1 MIEVT
6 TIGSHAGSQALGKVY
21 HCFIHVFLWQLFPD
35 GLQSDFQ
42 LIIHLVLQLEFMVLC
57 EHGNPDVVS
66 NLEGLRANGSFQ
78 WTLDSSLAATWMT
91 CAMWAEAPCWLP
103 MLVAWSIWSVHF
115 QVCILTSAPP
125 NWLFFRTTHILPEKM
140 SEMLKSSNWF
150 FPR

>member
-1 MIEVT
+1 MT

-42 LIIHLVLQLEFMVLC
+42 LIIHLGLQLEFMVLC

-78 WTLDSSLAATWMT
+78 
-91 CAMWAEAPCWLP
+91 
-103 MLVAWSIWSVHF
+103 
-115 QVCILTSAPP
+115 
-125 NWLFFRTTHILPEKM
+125 
-140 SEMLKSSNWF
+140 
-150 FPR
+150 